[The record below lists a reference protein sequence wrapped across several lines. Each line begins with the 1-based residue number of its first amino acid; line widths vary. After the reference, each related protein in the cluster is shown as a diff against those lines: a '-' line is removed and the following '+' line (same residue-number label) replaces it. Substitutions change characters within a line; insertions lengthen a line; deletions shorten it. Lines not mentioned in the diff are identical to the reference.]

1 MKIKYKR
8 LVAYVIDIILVAFVV
23 GLICNSNLM
32 QKQMDKYNDA
42 NTRLEEKTASIL
54 NDEDNEKENEEE
66 LKSIIYD
73 INYFGLT
80 YNVVNILITIG
91 YFAIFQYFNKGKTI
105 GKKILKIKVVSSYD
119 TELPLA
125 NFLLRTIILYN
136 IIFTVINIVSIE
148 FLKIN
153 GFYKVYVI
161 SSSLSSVVT
170 IILLFM
176 ILFKKDEKGLHDVI
190 CSSKVIEE

>member
-8 LVAYVIDIILVAFVV
+8 LVAYIIDIILVSFVI

-42 NTRLEEKTASIL
+42 KTRLEEKTASIL
-54 NDEDNEKENEEE
+54 NDEDNEKENVEE